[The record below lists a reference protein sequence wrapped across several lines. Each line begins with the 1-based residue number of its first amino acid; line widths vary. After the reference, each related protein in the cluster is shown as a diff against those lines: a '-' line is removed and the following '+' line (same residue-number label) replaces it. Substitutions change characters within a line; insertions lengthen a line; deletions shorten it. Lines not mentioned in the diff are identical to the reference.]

1 MIVAGFVLATRNTAQ
16 CLTTC
21 AEFFN
26 KAPGQKQSIS
36 NASQKYSGPSDLPQ
50 GQDQPYRRR
59 FGNLIRCVTN
69 LVSFS
74 ASMISEPAQNLHRF
88 SRSCDHAL
96 CIINCYFC
104 KPFDPQKK
112 RVAHCAS
119 GHPILRAVRLC
130 MAMLLPATC
139 IAFAI
144 LVSQTPVIVVR

>member
-1 MIVAGFVLATRNTAQ
+1 MRQEIPHSVSQHAQNSTTRLLGRNR
-16 CLTTC
+16 
-21 AEFFN
+21 
-26 KAPGQKQSIS
+26 
-36 NASQKYSGPSDLPQ
+36 ASRCKTKILGAFGPSTS
-50 GQDQPYRRR
+50 QDQPYRRR

-74 ASMISEPAQNLHRF
+74 ASMISETVRSLHRF

-104 KPFDPQKK
+104 KPFGLQKK
-112 RVAHCAS
+112 RVAHCVS